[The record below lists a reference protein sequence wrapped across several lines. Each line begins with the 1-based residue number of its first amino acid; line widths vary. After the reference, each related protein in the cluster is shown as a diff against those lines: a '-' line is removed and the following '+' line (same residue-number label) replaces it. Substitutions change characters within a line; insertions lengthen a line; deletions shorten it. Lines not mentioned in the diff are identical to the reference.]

1 MRLPGGGTGRR
12 TVDGTRDRP
21 TEVTVKRRHA
31 LLTSLLLGLAVVAGA
46 LALTRTMALGQ
57 HAAVGDAQIARRGA
71 QLDRAEAQV
80 RRLRAQR
87 PPAVP
92 AVPATRS
99 ATRVVVV
106 RDAQTHAEPYEHEEE
121 GHEED
126 GHDD

>member
-1 MRLPGGGTGRR
+1 M
-12 TVDGTRDRP
+12 
-21 TEVTVKRRHA
+21 KRRHA

-46 LALTRTMALGQ
+46 LGLTRTMALGQ
-57 HAAVGDAQIARRGA
+57 HAAVGDAQIAGRAA

-99 ATRVVVV
+99 ARRVVVV

>member
-1 MRLPGGGTGRR
+1 M
-12 TVDGTRDRP
+12 
-21 TEVTVKRRHA
+21 KRRHA

-57 HAAVGDAQIARRGA
+57 HAAVGDAQIARRAA
-71 QLDRAEAQV
+71 QLDRAETQV

-92 AVPATRS
+92 TVPATRS
-99 ATRVVVV
+99 ATRMVVVGNA
-106 RDAQTHAEPYEHEEE
+106 RSHAEPYDHEDD
-121 GHEED
+121 GHEEG

>member
-1 MRLPGGGTGRR
+1 M
-12 TVDGTRDRP
+12 
-21 TEVTVKRRHA
+21 KRRHA

-57 HAAVGDAQIARRGA
+57 HAAVGDAQIARRAA

-80 RRLRAQR
+80 RRLRARR

-92 AVPATRS
+92 AVPGGEP

-106 RDAQTHAEPYEHEEE
+106 RSGHSHGEPYEREDA
-121 GHEED
+121 GHED
-126 GHDD
+126 GGHDD

>member
-1 MRLPGGGTGRR
+1 LPGGGTARR
-12 TVDGTRDRP
+12 TVDGSRDRP

-57 HAAVGDAQIARRGA
+57 HAAVGDAQIARRAA

-106 RDAQTHAEPYEHEEE
+106 RSARSHGEPYEHENE
-121 GHEED
+121 GREAG

>member
-1 MRLPGGGTGRR
+1 
-12 TVDGTRDRP
+12 
-21 TEVTVKRRHA
+21 VTVKRRHA

-57 HAAVGDAQIARRGA
+57 HAAVGDAQIARRAA

-92 AVPATRS
+92 AAPAARS

-106 RDAQTHAEPYEHEEE
+106 RGAQSHGESYEDEDDEE
-121 GHEED
+121 G
-126 GHDD
+126 GRDD

>member
-1 MRLPGGGTGRR
+1 M
-12 TVDGTRDRP
+12 
-21 TEVTVKRRHA
+21 KRRHA

-57 HAAVGDAQIARRGA
+57 HAAVGDAQIARRAA

-106 RDAQTHAEPYEHEEE
+106 RSARSHGEPYEHENE
-121 GHEED
+121 GREAG